1 MTIFEE
7 EVRKPEYS
15 FLTTDEHLGD
25 NIAILCVGGSYSY
38 GMNVPTSD
46 VDIRGV
52 AVNSAR
58 ELLLANGFEQVER
71 DDPDVVIYS
80 FNKILNLLSA
90 CNPNVIEMLGLR
102 PEHYLKVSKYGQ
114 MLLDNK
120 DLFLSK
126 VAVQSFGGYAN
137 AQLRRLDNKAGRIGD
152 AHNQAVHIVNSMKN
166 ALYAVKQLV
175 RPFNADENFE
185 LVLDE
190 SNQVIVNASLKGY
203 PLNELY
209 RLVAESDKV
218 RHDYEKL
225 GVRNSKAI
233 EHNKIGKHMAH
244 LFRLYMMA
252 FDILE
257 KKQIITYRADEHDFL
272 MRVRNNELLDEN
284 GQPTEE
290 FWETLQKYEARFEY
304 AKLHTDLPDRPNYK
318 RIEDLRLTVN
328 SEIVKESLV

>member
-90 CNPNVIEMLGLR
+90 CNPKL
-102 PEHYLKVSKYGQ
+102 
-114 MLLDNK
+114 LLDNK

-175 RPFNADENFE
+175 RPFNADENFD

-304 AKLHTDLPDRPNYK
+304 AKLHTDLPDRPDYK
-318 RIEDLRLTVN
+318 KIEDLRLTVN